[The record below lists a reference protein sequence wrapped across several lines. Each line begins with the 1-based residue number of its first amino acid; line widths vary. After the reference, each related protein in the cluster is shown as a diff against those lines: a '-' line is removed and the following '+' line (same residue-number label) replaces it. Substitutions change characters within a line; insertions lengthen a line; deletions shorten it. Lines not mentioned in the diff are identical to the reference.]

1 MRELNNNEINEVSG
15 GIFITLGL
23 VGAVAG
29 ALLTTAVVLGG
40 SALITYIQSLLTDSS
55 SDTDT
60 SSLVESAAN
69 SSS

>member
-1 MRELNNNEINEVSG
+1 MRELKNNEINEVSG

-40 SALITYIQSLLTDSS
+40 SALITYI
-55 SDTDT
+55 
-60 SSLVESAAN
+60 
-69 SSS
+69 